1 MRHRQMARLRGASR
15 VFRDTIPVVQPV
27 RLHVLYKMVRTHTLF
42 RSDCFADLG
51 LRQYFVLGS
60 RGCGRGACLRTHSS
74 IMCPRKVRNA
84 LLEIWAALY
93 RSNHTMWSVR
103 QYVERIRR
111 GLYMVDL
118 NDLSHEDWR
127 RVEEVMYEAVCGH
140 PQQAIKIGLEIL

>member
-1 MRHRQMARLRGASR
+1 MARLRGASR

-27 RLHVLYKMVRTHTLF
+27 RLHVLYKMVRAHTLF
-42 RSDCFADLG
+42 RSDVFVDLG

-60 RGCGRGACLRTHSS
+60 RGCGRGACLQTHTS

-93 RSNHTMWSVR
+93 RSSHTMWSVR
-103 QYVERIRR
+103 QYVERVRR

-118 NDLSHEDWR
+118 NDLTYEDWR
-127 RVEEVMYEAVCGH
+127 RVEEVIYDAACRH
-140 PQQAIKIGLEIL
+140 SQQAIKVGLEIL